1 MIDELPCSKSNVVL
15 VCAGNV
21 FWWEIRDTVEDAEAT
36 GGVIDGGTWEHRK
49 RAKEMLKTAEDA
61 FSLTKQA
68 KGAHHMGQ
76 YLPKEVGVYCCVCCC
91 RTVLFCFPF
100 VLPEPTFC

>member
-1 MIDELPCSKSNVVL
+1 MVHAVTRFAAAQRTPIYTRIDFVFVRNV
-15 VCAGNV
+15 AADY
-21 FWWEIRDTVEDAEAT
+21 RDTVEDAEAT

-61 FSLTKQA
+61 LTLTLQA

-76 YLPKEVGVYCCVCCC
+76 YLPKEVRC
-91 RTVLFCFPF
+91 RYPLF
-100 VLPEPTFC
+100 LE